1 MPRQVFYG
9 LLVNYTKNLGDDIQS
24 LAAAQFLPRT
34 DFFIDRD
41 DPRLPRSIRREL
53 EGNAHVKV
61 IMNGWYTLNPLS
73 WMPDPL
79 LKPLIISFHVHPPIA
94 NIFLGRHN
102 VSAYLKYFEPVG
114 ARDIHTKKLLIKH
127 NIKSY
132 FSGCL
137 SITLNYKYKFYEH
150 EKYKYILVSDLDK
163 NIVYLVESISPRI
176 EVISISPNLFISTG
190 ELILPK
196 STKRK
201 IKRILGETLY
211 SLADNIMFDFFD
223 AHKARVINPINRL
236 RLVEKYI
243 ALIAQSKL
251 VITSRLHTALPA
263 LSFGIPVIFINDN
276 LKDPRFTGYMQFFY
290 AFTPEEFVREVKKN
304 PNLLLI
310 EQIPNEELLN
320 ELKEKLKYM
329 VKSFI

>member
-1 MPRQVFYG
+1 MARQVLYG

-24 LAAAQFLPRT
+24 LAAAQFLPRI
-34 DFFIDRD
+34 DLFIDRD
-41 DPRLPRSIRREL
+41 NPRLPRSIRREL
-53 EGNAHVKV
+53 EGNARVKV

-102 VSAYLKYFEPVG
+102 VSEYLKYFEPVG

-137 SITLNYKYKFYEH
+137 SITLDYKYNFNG
-150 EKYKYILVSDLDK
+150 KYKYILVSDLDK
-163 NIVYLVESISPRI
+163 NIVYLVESISPGI
-176 EVISISPNLFISTG
+176 EVISISPNLFISLG
-190 ELILPK
+190 ESILPK

-211 SLADNIMFDFFD
+211 SLADNTMFNFFD

-236 RLVEKYI
+236 RLAEKYI
-243 ALIAQSKL
+243 TLIAQSKL

-263 LSFGIPVIFINDN
+263 LSFGIPVIFINNDLN
-276 LKDPRFTGYMQFFY
+276 DPRFSGYMQFFY

-304 PNLLLI
+304 PSLLLI
-310 EQIPNEELLN
+310 EQIPAEELLN
-320 ELKEKLKYM
+320 KLKEKLKNM